1 MLHQIGIITVCFRR
15 VDDRARF
22 LLPGTAPF
30 LRGSHLM
37 SWILLFIAGL
47 LEVAWAAGL
56 KSSEG
61 FTRLWPSVFTLVTA
75 IGSFVLLAMAMRQLP
90 LGTAYAVWT
99 GIGAVGAFI
108 FGIVFLGEALTA
120 ARIGSAALIVA
131 GLVGLKLSSG
141 H

>member
-1 MLHQIGIITVCFRR
+1 
-15 VDDRARF
+15 
-22 LLPGTAPF
+22 
-30 LRGSHLM
+30 M

-56 KSSEG
+56 KTSEG

-75 IGSFVLLAMAMRQLP
+75 VGSFVLLAIAMRQLP

-99 GIGAVGAFI
+99 GIGAVGAFV
-108 FGIVFLGEALTA
+108 FGIVVMGEVLSV
-120 ARIGSAALIVA
+120 ARVASAALIVI
-131 GLVGLKLSSG
+131 GLIGLKLSSG

>member
-1 MLHQIGIITVCFRR
+1 
-15 VDDRARF
+15 
-22 LLPGTAPF
+22 
-30 LRGSHLM
+30 M

-61 FTRLWPSVFTLVTA
+61 FTRLWPSVFTLITA
-75 IGSFVLLAMAMRQLP
+75 AGSFVLLAMAMRQLP

-108 FGIVFLGEALTA
+108 FGIAMMGEALTV
-120 ARIGSAALIVA
+120 ARVASAALIVV

>member
-1 MLHQIGIITVCFRR
+1 
-15 VDDRARF
+15 
-22 LLPGTAPF
+22 
-30 LRGSHLM
+30 M

-56 KSSEG
+56 KTSDG
-61 FTRLWPSVFTLVTA
+61 FTRLWPSVFTIVTA

-99 GIGAVGAFI
+99 GIGAVGAFV
-108 FGIVFLGEALTA
+108 FGIVVMGEVVSF
-120 ARIGSAALIVA
+120 ARIASAGLIVV
-131 GLVGLKLSSG
+131 GLIGLKLSSG

>member
-1 MLHQIGIITVCFRR
+1 
-15 VDDRARF
+15 
-22 LLPGTAPF
+22 
-30 LRGSHLM
+30 M
-37 SWILLFIAGL
+37 SWILLLIAGL

-56 KSSEG
+56 KSSDG
-61 FTRLWPSVFTLVTA
+61 FTRLGPSIFTLITA
-75 IGSFVLLAMAMRQLP
+75 LGSFVLLAMAMRQLP

-108 FGIVFLGEALTA
+108 FGIVFMGETLSA
-120 ARIGSAALIVA
+120 ARVFSAVLIVA